1 MFDWCV
7 LEVGD
12 SFQFII
18 GLIRPVLFLLYIND
32 VVNVID
38 PGTVYLYAD
47 DTVLYVSGI
56 DKTVVQVKFQNILDK
71 FLSSKIL
78 TYLLKY

>member
-47 DTVLYVSGI
+47 DTVL
-56 DKTVVQVKFQNILDK
+56 
-71 FLSSKIL
+71 
-78 TYLLKY
+78 